1 MKQGGLDTLAALC
14 GGASKAR
21 THYAEQNNTSAANAR
36 DPKQEQVS
44 EGEGKEMTQRID
56 PALSPG
62 IPMAPSLTQPT
73 QTSVTA
79 ANNVIAAPT
88 TEIPTQIN
96 STLQQWQAL
105 TPPAPYAVP
114 NQAAA
119 TAAMASILQA
129 AIQNPMRMAQPT
141 DPNSLNALQ
150 QIAYYQYMATAQA
163 QQITQ
168 AQRTVP
174 VFAAPPVAHP
184 AGVIADQN
192 VSTAHSFVFNQN
204 ASQVQA
210 TVADES
216 KKRMTSQHPQ
226 QAAQQTQYV
235 IPSAS
240 TASTTSRDSPPS
252 SQKSTM
258 QPPPPPSQVQ
268 TLPSALSTCSFGS
281 ASSHRPIAPTSSKLM
296 PLKSSQ
302 ATIVQRP
309 VLETNTSM
317 PLGDKKQLKRA
328 ANRRSAQ
335 LSRKRKKAF
344 IEELKEENDEL
355 RRKEQILKSIPDL
368 IVVFDSAGKL
378 WFVSHS
384 VNRFLNFTPSEL
396 EGSSFWDRLCDES
409 VRLLKA
415 AFMDALAARKNDMDT
430 TPLGSGVWEL
440 RLVDNDGSHKVV
452 TLNGVVHF
460 SGDAPECVCSIR
472 PRDDNKT
479 ITNAKASEVAQ
490 DCIKVLAT
498 KTALHT
504 VIKPNQS
511 VIASSGGK
519 NQTDSDVQIAKGRA
533 SLNPPTAANGNG
545 RLISDGDSG
554 SVISESIVSESGS
567 E

>member
-1 MKQGGLDTLAALC
+1 
-14 GGASKAR
+14 
-21 THYAEQNNTSAANAR
+21 
-36 DPKQEQVS
+36 
-44 EGEGKEMTQRID
+44 
-56 PALSPG
+56 
-62 IPMAPSLTQPT
+62 
-73 QTSVTA
+73 
-79 ANNVIAAPT
+79 
-88 TEIPTQIN
+88 
-96 STLQQWQAL
+96 
-105 TPPAPYAVP
+105 
-114 NQAAA
+114 
-119 TAAMASILQA
+119 
-129 AIQNPMRMAQPT
+129 
-141 DPNSLNALQ
+141 
-150 QIAYYQYMATAQA
+150 
-163 QQITQ
+163 
-168 AQRTVP
+168 
-174 VFAAPPVAHP
+174 
-184 AGVIADQN
+184 
-192 VSTAHSFVFNQN
+192 
-204 ASQVQA
+204 
-210 TVADES
+210 
-216 KKRMTSQHPQ
+216 MTSQHPQ